1 MVLKAAY
8 FSASYG
14 CRFLVIMHLL
24 PSFRWIPIKGNDW
37 YWIRRHIKVGMQV
50 IVEILVSY
58 TLSSF
63 YYRDPVRIFFSLH
76 IYLCT
81 SENSFMVSVIIPAE
95 SHSYL
100 PLCSLQAKRDPY
112 RFRFPLEMRFVDP
125 NIDHLMYVACL

>member
-1 MVLKAAY
+1 
-8 FSASYG
+8 
-14 CRFLVIMHLL
+14 MHLL
-24 PSFRWIPIKGNDW
+24 PSFRWVPIKGNDW

-100 PLCSLQAKRDPY
+100 PLCLCRLNEILIGFD
-112 RFRFPLEMRFVDP
+112 FRLKCALL
-125 NIDHLMYVACL
+125 ILT